1 MKYAWKQKEL
11 FFTMIQFVLITLSV
25 AKILLYKIIE
35 NEYSKED
42 KLNIYSGD
50 LNEFDIERCIT

>member
-1 MKYAWKQKEL
+1 
-11 FFTMIQFVLITLSV
+11 MIQFVQITLSV
-25 AKILLYKIIE
+25 AKILPFNIIE

-50 LNEFDIERCIT
+50 LNEFEIERYVT